1 MKFDTRAHETKMQ
14 KTLEVLERDF
24 DSIRVGRA
32 SVRVLDQITVPYY
45 GVPTAIEGVATVK
58 SPDPRTLIIQPWE
71 SSMLKE
77 IEKAIAAVNS
87 PIVKKAVVA
96 SDLGIMPQNDGKVIR
111 LPFPPLTE
119 EHRRDLT
126 KKASKLGEEAKVAV
140 RNVRREAND
149 EIKKQKKD
157 GILTE
162 DDQRTAEKAVQDLT
176 DRYCK
181 LVDEKVAKKE
191 KEIME
196 L

>member
-1 MKFDTRAHETKMQ
+1 M
-14 KTLEVLERDF
+14 
-24 DSIRVGRA
+24 
-32 SVRVLDQITVPYY
+32 
-45 GVPTAIEGVATVK
+45 
-58 SPDPRTLIIQPWE
+58 
-71 SSMLKE
+71 
-77 IEKAIAAVNS
+77 
-87 PIVKKAVVA
+87 
-96 SDLGIMPQNDGKVIR
+96 
-111 LPFPPLTE
+111 
-119 EHRRDLT
+119 
-126 KKASKLGEEAKVAV
+126 
-140 RNVRREAND
+140 RREAND

>member
-1 MKFDTRAHETKMQ
+1 MSIIRKGSTQMKFDTRAHETKMQ

-77 IEKAIAAVNS
+77 IEKAIAA
-87 PIVKKAVVA
+87 

-162 DDQRTAEKAVQDLT
+162 DDQRSAEKAVQDLT

>member
-77 IEKAIAAVNS
+77 IEKAIAA
-87 PIVKKAVVA
+87 

-162 DDQRTAEKAVQDLT
+162 DDQRSAEKAVQDLT

-181 LVDEKVAKKE
+181 LVDEKVLKKE